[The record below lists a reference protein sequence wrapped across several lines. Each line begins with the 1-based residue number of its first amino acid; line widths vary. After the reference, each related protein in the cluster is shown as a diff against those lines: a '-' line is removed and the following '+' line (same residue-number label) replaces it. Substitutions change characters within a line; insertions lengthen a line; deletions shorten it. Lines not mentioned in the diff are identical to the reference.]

1 MTRKEKKTEE
11 KLSMS
16 AKEWLKRD
24 NERRKERW
32 KRQTRCR
39 RLRVAGLELILHRK
53 DNTCHFLSF
62 IYCTYST
69 LFCFFSTY
77 SLQMKV
83 CREQIRKHKPS
94 AVGNSSSRRTASE
107 REKASFTVRDIYALM
122 SVCVKLDVKC
132 ADSVWTGKK
141 PALKAQHWLRHS
153 AKHNFINRC
162 NQYHCFVFQ

>member
-1 MTRKEKKTEE
+1 MTRKEKTEE
-11 KLSMS
+11 NKLSMR

-24 NERRKERW
+24 NERGKERW
-32 KRQTRCR
+32 RRQTRCR
-39 RLRVAGLELILHRK
+39 GLRVAGLELILHRK

-83 CREQIRKHKPS
+83 CREQIRKHKLS
-94 AVGNSSSRRTASE
+94 AAGNGSGRRTEGE

-122 SVCVKLDVKC
+122 CVCV
-132 ADSVWTGKK
+132 WETG
-141 PALKAQHWLRHS
+141 R
-153 AKHNFINRC
+153 
-162 NQYHCFVFQ
+162 